1 MGRAL
6 SMDLR
11 TRIVADWDR
20 GLPALAIAQK
30 YSVARRT
37 VNNLVHLR
45 ERTGAL
51 QPIPRKRERPLRL
64 LPRKQEILEAIQA
77 EPGITLQR
85 LKAQLHLSIAISSL
99 WTTLRR
105 WGLRLKKSPARGRTA
120 AA

>member
-11 TRIVADWDR
+11 TRIGADWDR

-45 ERTGAL
+45 DRTGSL
-51 QPIPRKRERPLRL
+51 EPVPGSRGRKSVLR
-64 LPRKQEILEAIQA
+64 PRKQEILEALQA
-77 EPGITLQR
+77 DPGLTLQGLKTQLR
-85 LKAQLHLSIAISSL
+85 LPVALSSL
-99 WTTLRR
+99 WTALHK
-105 WGLRLKKSPARGRTA
+105 WGLRLKKSSARRRTA

>member
-30 YSVARRT
+30 YTVARRT

-45 ERTGAL
+45 ETTGSL
-51 QPIPRKRERPLRL
+51 EPIRGSRGRKSTL
-64 LPRKQEILEAIQA
+64 LPRKQEILEALQA
-77 EPGITLQR
+77 DPGLTLQR
-85 LKAQLHLSIAISSL
+85 LKAELHLPIALSSL
-99 WTTLRR
+99 WTALHK
-105 WGLRLKKSPARGRTA
+105 WGLHLKKSPARRRTA